1 MKRKI
6 LEYLI
11 CPACLPEEN
20 PLRPG
25 HSLGS
30 GAEISEGV
38 LECGCCKQEYPIRRG
53 VAVLAAR
60 RACLS
65 GEGLRYESPE
75 LLSAYLWSHYADL
88 FEDPEATGAY
98 AEWAGQI
105 SPVSGAALDVGCA
118 VGRFCF
124 EMSLKC
130 DMSIGVD
137 LSESFI
143 SMARR
148 IMEQRKLNFLLKEE
162 GRIHSEKTFVLPAR
176 WDSNKVE
183 FIVADA
189 GALPFRSG
197 SFNCVASLNL
207 IDKIAN
213 PLEHIGEANRT
224 ARPRGAQLLIA
235 DPFSWS
241 EAACDPDRWL
251 GGAPGGRFA
260 GAGMDNIV
268 GLLCGEDRPGA
279 PAWEIVRR
287 GAVWWKIRNHR
298 NHFELIRSLFVK
310 AQRQ

>member
-20 PLRPG
+20 PLHLG
-25 HSLGS
+25 HSQSS
-30 GAEISEGV
+30 GGEISDGV
-38 LECGCCKQEYPIRRG
+38 LQCGGCKQAYPIKSG
-53 VAVLAAR
+53 VAALVADHAR
-60 RACLS
+60 LS
-65 GEGLRYESPE
+65 GEGLRYEAPE

-88 FEDPEATGAY
+88 FKDPEATGAY
-98 AEWAGQI
+98 SEWAGQI
-105 SPVSGAALDVGCA
+105 SPAAGAALDAGCA

-130 DMSIGVD
+130 DMVIGVD
-137 LSESFI
+137 LSETFI
-143 SMARR
+143 SMARQ
-148 IMEQRKLNFLLKEE
+148 IMEQRKLNFRLKQE
-162 GRIHSEKTFVLPAR
+162 GRIHSEKAFVLPAQ

-197 SFNCVASLNL
+197 TFNSVASLNL
-207 IDKIAN
+207 IDKIPH
-213 PLEHIGEANRT
+213 PLEHLGEASRI
-224 ARPRGAQLLIA
+224 ARPNEAQLLIS

-241 EAACDPDRWL
+241 EAVCTPDRWL
-251 GGAPGGRFA
+251 GGAPDGRFA
-260 GAGMDNIV
+260 GAGIDNIARV
-268 GLLCGEDRPGA
+268 LSDDNRSGA
-279 PAWEIVRR
+279 PAWRIVRR

-310 AQRQ
+310 AER